1 MIGLFQGNIYLE
13 KLINLIF
20 IFNNEESNI
29 NQKKFTKLR
38 NKFIEEKE
46 IIKKLI
52 EDKKQ
57 IK

>member
-1 MIGLFQGNIYLE
+1 LIGLFQGNIYLE